1 MGNNKNHNMFRNT
14 LATVTLSKGFKIHL
28 KKKKNLIIDFN
39 LLKENKK
46 KRKKKKGPRRV
57 TDQ

>member
-46 KRKKKKGPRRV
+46 KRKKKKKGLDV
-57 TDQ
+57 